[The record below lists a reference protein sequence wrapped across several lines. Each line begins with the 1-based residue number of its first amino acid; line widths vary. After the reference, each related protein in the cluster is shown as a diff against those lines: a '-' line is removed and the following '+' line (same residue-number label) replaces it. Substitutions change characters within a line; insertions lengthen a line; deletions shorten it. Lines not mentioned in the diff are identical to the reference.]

1 MTMYLPM
8 RLPWIVTLVTALG
21 TGVFTG
27 PVFSSEGGAG
37 EEFVPSPGVFAPASA
52 GKPFIGELISVDPVN
67 RRGALRLLGDGVDDR
82 YHSAPPHRF
91 ALLPYGTVRYHGAP
105 AELRDV
111 PIGTVLHGDFVLPP
125 EGDTTIPKAPKGLEK
140 YVPKENHALRLEDG
154 MSFFLRHQR
163 HWKITTVDT
172 AKQQLRAL
180 PEGPTVP
187 GFVPREELIDFDGS
201 TRFWK
206 GRQPVGAEQMK
217 VGSAVQMN
225 FTWSPDWR
233 YGRVH
238 CLDMWLDEESVSNA
252 KEMQRQTHLRY
263 TLHRWLPG
271 WVDSVEH
278 LPGGRGTVT
287 VTLFSGMD
295 PSLYERAKAQSRPGG
310 GASLA
315 AAEYT
320 LRGYWQDHDSK
331 NGPIVEWKEL
341 PDPPPGSSGIQVKIR
356 IQELLEGFRPTRVV
370 RFRPNGF
377 PNVKLPPEERLNWV
391 LE

>member
-1 MTMYLPM
+1 M
-8 RLPWIVTLVTALG
+8 RAPLLLTLLAALAG
-21 TGVFTG
+21 EVLGG
-27 PVFSSEGGAG
+27 PAFSAEAGAS

-52 GKPFIGELISVDPVN
+52 GKHFIGELIAVDPVN

-82 YHSAPPHRF
+82 YHSAPAHHF

-125 EGDTTIPKAPKGLEK
+125 EGDATIPLPPKGLEK
-140 YVPKENHALRLEDG
+140 YVPKQNHALRLEDD
-154 MSFFLRHQR
+154 MSHFLRQQR
-163 HWKITTVDT
+163 HWRITAVDAT
-172 AKQQLRAL
+172 KQQLKAL
-180 PEGPTVP
+180 PEGVSVAGVP
-187 GFVPREELIDFDGS
+187 FKEELIDFDGS

-206 GRQPVGAEQMK
+206 ARQPSGADQLQVGAE
-217 VGSAVQMN
+217 VQMN

-238 CLDMWLDEESVSNA
+238 CLDMWLDEDSIASA
-252 KEMQRQTHLRY
+252 REMQRQTHLRY

-271 WVDSVEH
+271 WVDAVEH

-287 VTLFSGMD
+287 LTLFSGMD
-295 PSLYERAKAQSRPGG
+295 PSLYERARAQFKPGG

-331 NGPIVEWKEL
+331 NGPIVEWNQL
-341 PDPPPGSSGIQVKIR
+341 PDPPPGSSGIQVKVR
-356 IQELLEGFRPTRVV
+356 INELLEGFRPARVV

-377 PNVKLPPEERLNWV
+377 PNVKLPPEERLGWA

>member
-1 MTMYLPM
+1 MTMRALLFVPMLAALAGGVLP
-8 RLPWIVTLVTALG
+8 RGA
-21 TGVFTG
+21 
-27 PVFSSEGGAG
+27 FSAEAESA
-37 EEFVPSPGVFAPASA
+37 EEFVPRPGVFAPVSA
-52 GKPFIGELISVDPVN
+52 GKHFIGELVSVDAVN
-67 RRGALRLLGDGVDDR
+67 RRGALRLLGDGSDDR
-82 YHSAPPHRF
+82 YHSAPPHHF

-125 EGDTTIPKAPKGLEK
+125 EGDTTIPQPPKSLEK
-140 YVPKENHALRLEDG
+140 YVPKQNHALRLEDDL
-154 MSFFLRHQR
+154 SFFQRHQR
-163 HWKITTVDT
+163 HWRITAVDT
-172 AKQQLRAL
+172 AKQQLKAL
-180 PEGPTVP
+180 PEGPATSE
-187 GFVPREELIDFDGS
+187 GSAKEQLIDFDAS
-201 TRFWK
+201 TRFWRA
-206 GRQPVGAEQMK
+206 RQPAGVDQLRVDAR
-217 VGSAVQMN
+217 VQMN

-238 CLDMWLDEESVSNA
+238 CLDMWLDEESIASA
-252 KEMQRQTHLRY
+252 REMQRQTHLRY

-271 WVDSVEH
+271 WVDAVEH

-295 PSLYERAKAQSRPGG
+295 PSLYDRARVQSRPGG

-341 PDPPPGSSGIQVKIR
+341 PDPPPGSSGIQIKVR
-356 IQELLEGFRPTRVV
+356 IHELLEGFRPTRVV